1 MSIIT
6 STLYD
11 CYDYIIGLS
20 RTECTCS
27 DPKENFTLDYNTS
40 YSGLFIDELQPLS
53 VLAGLE
59 KCEQDVWDVMDR
71 SRENAI
77 KTFVSDASREMIKF
91 NQVRVQPWTGV
102 LGRRTN
108 TRDRALTTTH
118 AGVHIYCKKIVGG
131 SFTIKKFYTAFNFTG
146 NVTVNVVDNLGNT
159 WGTYVL
165 NTTADTWVEN
175 DITDLE
181 LPLSSIHVDNVEYF
195 IYYTRGANQPRNN
208 DLCCN
213 CKNALTFN
221 PNRPCYLRG
230 HDDAYRWA
238 DSIMVGG
245 FDTSDITKFED
256 ITFNYGGS
264 NYMNGLN
271 IEADMNCDFGLGL
284 CDDDL
289 NFESDP
295 LAIATAYAILY
306 KSAEYLADH
315 IFSNKDLSYAKL
327 VGRENLAT
335 EQASWI
341 LKYKEHIE
349 YIGMNTD
356 VTKTDC
362 LTCKDNLQINKGTIF
377 S

>member
-1 MSIIT
+1 MSIIV
-6 STLYD
+6 SDLYD
-11 CYDYIIGLS
+11 CYNYIIGLS
-20 RTECTCS
+20 RTECTCL

-40 YSGLFIDELQPLS
+40 YSGLFIDELQPLG

-59 KCEQDVWDVMDR
+59 NCETDVWDAMNR
-71 SRENAI
+71 ARENAI
-77 KTFVSDASREMIKF
+77 KTFVSDASRELLKYA
-91 NQVRVQPWTGV
+91 QLRVQPWTGV
-102 LGRRTN
+102 MGRRTN
-108 TRDRALTTTH
+108 TRDRSLTTTH

-131 SFTIKKFYTAFNFTG
+131 SMTLKKFYTAFNFTG
-146 NVTVNVVDNLGNT
+146 TVGVTIVDNIGTT
-159 WGTYVL
+159 WGTYTL

-181 LPLSSIHVDNVEYF
+181 LPLWNDLVDNVEYF

-230 HDDAYRWA
+230 HEDAYRWA

-245 FDTSDITKFED
+245 FDTSDITKFQD
-256 ITFNYGGS
+256 ITFNYGGG

-271 IEADMNCDFGLGL
+271 IEADIDCNYGTVFCDTA
-284 CDDDL
+284 L

-295 LAIATAYAILY
+295 LAISTAYAILY
-306 KSAEYLADH
+306 KSAEYLADW
-315 IFSNKDLSYAKL
+315 IFSGKNMSYAKL
-327 VGRENLAT
+327 VNRENLAT
-335 EQASWI
+335 EQAGWI
-341 LKYKEHIE
+341 AKYKEHIE
-349 YIGMNTD
+349 YIALNTD
-356 VTKTDC
+356 ITKIDC
-362 LTCKDNLQINKGTIF
+362 LSCKDNIQINKGTIL